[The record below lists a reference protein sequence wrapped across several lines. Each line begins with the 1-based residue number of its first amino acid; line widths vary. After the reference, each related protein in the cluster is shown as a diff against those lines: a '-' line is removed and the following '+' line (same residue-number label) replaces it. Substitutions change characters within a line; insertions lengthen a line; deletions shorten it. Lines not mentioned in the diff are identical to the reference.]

1 MDTPVEK
8 EVVETKQEVS
18 EKETFQEK
26 YVEKVNTEEKLTL
39 RFRCSELP
47 RVLRLVTPT
56 LDDAPITIRDGQLTI
71 AGTDAS
77 KIVACVVSSPIEIVD
92 GNIEELTNVA
102 IPEHTAQRI
111 ASASTVYEVRIEGAR
126 MFVSLSKKGMS
137 MRIRGALI
145 DVQSQDYLK
154 SLLDSDK
161 WTEIANIDV
170 PTLKRLVME
179 MKQAKVG
186 HIVFYVKNGGL
197 WALGIT
203 TEDVTA
209 VYLTRANIGVEDGVV
224 GAYHVDML
232 TPIVKG
238 ISKVFPKQEVAIY
251 KMNENTQAPMRISA
265 GEEGLQ
271 ADFFIAPRIL
281 TDDEIK
287 ECEELIEVFA

>member
-18 EKETFQEK
+18 EKEAFQEK
-26 YVEKVNTEEKLTL
+26 YVEEVNTEEKQTL

-47 RVLRLVTPT
+47 QVLRLVTPT
-56 LDDAPITIRDGQLTI
+56 LDDIPITIRDGQI
-71 AGTDAS
+71 AIMGTDPS
-77 KIVACVVSSPIEIVD
+77 KIVACVVSAPIEVVG

-111 ASASTVYEVRIEGAR
+111 ATAGIVYEVRIEGAR

-137 MRIRGALI
+137 MRMRGALI

-161 WTEIANIDV
+161 WTEIANVDV
-170 PTLKRLVME
+170 PTLKRVVTE

-186 HIVFYVKNGGL
+186 HIVFYVKNGEL

-209 VYLTRANIGVEDGVV
+209 VHLTRANIGVEDGVI
-224 GAYHVDML
+224 GAYHVDMM
-232 TPIVKG
+232 TPIIKG
-238 ISKVFPKQEVAIY
+238 ISKVFPKQEVTIY
-251 KMNENTQAPMRISA
+251 KMTVTRKR
-265 GEEGLQ
+265 L
-271 ADFFIAPRIL
+271 
-281 TDDEIK
+281 
-287 ECEELIEVFA
+287 